1 MQSGLCVERTSKLT
15 PQFLGSCSERNCTV
29 VVMATVCAHINLLG
43 LTTPTS
49 KSCSSCNNVVSQ
61 AAGVVN
67 FRLQQGAS
75 VRSGYLQGLACRA
88 SSGGSRRDYEK
99 IVART
104 QKRRPRKIMQI
115 TISFVCRFACVS
127 IGGWRFR
134 VCEPF
139 LVHDEGE
146 KEGEEWRIR
155 YC

>member
-1 MQSGLCVERTSKLT
+1 
-15 PQFLGSCSERNCTV
+15 
-29 VVMATVCAHINLLG
+29 MATVCAHINLLG
-43 LTTPTS
+43 LTSPTS

-104 QKRRPRKIMQI
+104 QKRRPRKIIQI
-115 TISFVCRFACVS
+115 AISFVCRFAYVS
-127 IGGWRFR
+127 IG
-134 VCEPF
+134 V
-139 LVHDEGE
+139 
-146 KEGEEWRIR
+146 
-155 YC
+155 